1 MTRKVLIIDD
11 ENPTREFIR
20 KMLESFDLNLEIYTD
35 GENVQSGIEAIERIK
50 PDIVL
55 LDITAFQEFAVQAIK
70 FSALDYIL
78 KPIDAEELRN
88 AVTNALQLLT
98 HKKDDHQLQA
108 LQHNIQPHL
117 KRKLVLKTQESIFV
131 VEIDDIV
138 HCEAD
143 KNYTFFYLNDGK
155 KILVSKTLKDYDTL
169 LSGLQFFRVHQSHL
183 INVDFFETFIKADGG
198 TVVMKDKSKIPLASR
213 KKEAFLKA
221 WISCKIKRALV
232 LRLRLN
238 HPHLRHQRLSE
249 STSQQRHFAHEH
261 L

>member
-11 ENPTREFIR
+11 ENPTRDFIR
-20 KMLESFDLNLEIYTD
+20 KMLESFDLKLDIYTD
-35 GENVQSGIEAIERIK
+35 GENVQSGIEAIERIQ

-55 LDITAFQEFAVQAIK
+55 LDIQMPDGNGFDVLKSVTNKSFEIIFITAFQEFAVQAIK

-88 AVTNALQLLT
+88 AVTNALQMLS
-98 HKKDDHQLQA
+98 HKKDENQFNA
-108 LQHNIQPHL
+108 LQNNIQPHL

-169 LSGLQFFRVHQSHL
+169 LAGLQFFRVHQSHL
-183 INVDFFETFIKADGG
+183 INLNCVERYDKHDGG
-198 TVVMKDKSKIPLASR
+198 SVILKDGTAIPLSPA
-213 KKEAFLKA
+213 KKDQFFKSLDQ
-221 WISCKIKRALV
+221 L
-232 LRLRLN
+232 
-238 HPHLRHQRLSE
+238 
-249 STSQQRHFAHEH
+249 
-261 L
+261 

>member
-11 ENPTREFIR
+11 ENPTRDFIR
-20 KMLESFDLNLEIYTD
+20 KMLESFDLKLDIYTD
-35 GENVQSGIEAIERIK
+35 GENVQSGIEAIERIQ

-55 LDITAFQEFAVQAIK
+55 LDIQMPDGNGFDVLKSVSNKSFEIIFITAFQEFAVQAIK

-78 KPIDAEELRN
+78 KPIDADELRT
-88 AVTNALQLLT
+88 AVTNALQMLS
-98 HKKDDHQLQA
+98 HKKDENQFNA
-108 LQHNIQPHL
+108 LQNNIQPHL

-169 LSGLQFFRVHQSHL
+169 LAGLQFFRVHQSHL
-183 INVDFFETFIKADGG
+183 INLNCVERYDKHDGG
-198 TVVMKDKSKIPLASR
+198 SVILKDGTAIPLSPA
-213 KKEAFLKA
+213 KKDQFFKSLDQ
-221 WISCKIKRALV
+221 L
-232 LRLRLN
+232 
-238 HPHLRHQRLSE
+238 
-249 STSQQRHFAHEH
+249 
-261 L
+261 